1 MIGAQSMVVMVLPSL
16 GVVVDNA
23 MFPKDAVLRHRNL
36 CLVRN
41 GPSLQLAPTPHY
53 SRAFCSPKPRRLTEL
68 GRLVLLAFCFR
79 KKMIFSLTSPHSNY
93 GK

>member
-1 MIGAQSMVVMVLPSL
+1 MIGAQSMAVMVLPSL

-41 GPSLQLAPTPHY
+41 GPSLRLAPTPHY
-53 SRAFCSPKPRRLTEL
+53 SRAFSVLQAPPTDGVRKAGPL
-68 GRLVLLAFCFR
+68 GILL
-79 KKMIFSLTSPHSNY
+79 
-93 GK
+93 